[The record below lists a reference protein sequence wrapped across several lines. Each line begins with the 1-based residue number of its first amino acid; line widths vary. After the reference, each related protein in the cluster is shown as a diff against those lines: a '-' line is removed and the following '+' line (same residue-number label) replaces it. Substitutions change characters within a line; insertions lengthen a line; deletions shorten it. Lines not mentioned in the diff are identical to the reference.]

1 MAGRHPHHHS
11 GQREPG
17 KIAAAQLSRRR
28 LFAGAAAGTAGAVAL
43 GAVGGAAPAQ
53 AQGSSGEAPP
63 DRFGRMFPN
72 LPAGLPATDGVR
84 NALMQ
89 MGAAGGLMD
98 ANDDLAAGPV
108 ELITNLDLSINNP
121 NNDTH
126 TAGTTFVGQFL
137 DHDITFDTTSA
148 LGIPKNPQDSPN
160 VRTPALDLDSV
171 YGAGPVAEPFLYE
184 SDQLHLRIESNG
196 EFEDLP
202 REPSGRPILSDPRNN
217 ENEMLKGIH
226 AAFILLH
233 NNVVDQLES
242 SGFGDRAEI
251 FTEAR
256 RLVTWHYQWMVVNEF
271 LPLFVGQAMVDDIL
285 NNGRQFYNPSGLAFI
300 PIEFQLAY
308 RFGHSMIRPSYRLNR
323 FSMNGEAFFGFIFD
337 RSQDGLPDPDDLRAF
352 DVRAPRRFVG
362 WETFFDFGDGEVRPN
377 KLIDRVLST
386 PLFDLP
392 LPTIPDASA
401 PTSLPQRN
409 LLRHVTWETP
419 SGQAIAQAMG
429 NQPLVLDEL
438 AGFGQNLQNAT
449 PLWYYALAEAE
460 DLAGGVTLGPTGGR
474 MIAEVFIGMM
484 QLDPTAYLAVDP
496 NWTPTLGPNPG
507 QFFMTDFLTA
517 AGVDPATRGD
527 APPAPNCAVSVSVD
541 NEWADGYVIQA
552 VVTNNTG
559 GTISGWNA
567 NFTLPAG
574 HQLVNTWNANIA
586 VNGGSANATGV
597 SFNSSLG
604 PGQSAFWG
612 FQASRPNDGQMASA
626 FTCGT
631 S

>member
-1 MAGRHPHHHS
+1 MAGNHHSHHYS
-11 GQREPG
+11 GQREPA
-17 KIAAAQLSRRR
+17 KVAAAQLSRRR
-28 LFAGAAAGTAGAVAL
+28 LFAGVGAGTAGAIAL
-43 GAVGGAAPAQ
+43 GATGGPAQ
-53 AQGSSGEAPP
+53 AQGPAGEAPP
-63 DRFGRMFPN
+63 DRFGRLFPN
-72 LPAGLPATDGVR
+72 LPAGLPATDAVR
-84 NALMQ
+84 NALIQ
-89 MGAAGGLMD
+89 MGAPGGLMD

-108 ELITNLDLSINNP
+108 ELIIDPDLSINNP
-121 NNDTH
+121 NNTTH

-137 DHDITFDTTSA
+137 DHDITFDTTSP
-148 LGIPKNPQDSPN
+148 LGVPKSPQDSPN
-160 VRTPALDLDSV
+160 SRTPALDLDSV
-171 YGAGPVAEPFLYE
+171 YGAGPVAEPVFYE

-196 EFEDLP
+196 EFEDIA
-202 REPSGRPILSDPRNN
+202 REPSGRPIISDPRNN

-233 NNVVDQLES
+233 NNVVDQLQS
-242 SGFGDRAEI
+242 DGFGNRAEI
-251 FTEAR
+251 FDEAR
-256 RLVTWHYQWMVVNEF
+256 RIVTWHYQWLVVHEF
-271 LPLFVGQAMVDDIL
+271 LPLFVGQSMVDDIL
-285 NNGRQFYNPSGLAFI
+285 NNGRQFYTPSGSAFI

-308 RFGHSMIRPSYRLNR
+308 RFGHSMVRPSYRLNR

-392 LPTIPDASA
+392 LPTIPDNSN

-409 LLRHVTWETP
+409 LLRHITWETP

-429 NQPLVLDEL
+429 NQPLVLNEL
-438 AGFGQNLQNAT
+438 AGFGQDLQNST
-449 PLWYYALAEAE
+449 PIWYYALAEAE

-474 MIAEVFIGMM
+474 IVGEVFIGLM

-496 NWTPTLGPNPG
+496 NWTPFLGPNPG
-507 QFFMTDFLTA
+507 QFTMTDFLTA
-517 AGVDPATRGD
+517 AGVDPASRGD
-527 APPAPNCAVSVSVD
+527 APPQGDCGVSVSLD
-541 NEWADGYVIQA
+541 NEWDDGYVIQV

-559 GTISGWNA
+559 ATISGWSA

-574 HQLVNTWNANIA
+574 HQLVNTWAANVA
-586 VNGGSANATGV
+586 VNGTSATATGV

-604 PGQSAFWG
+604 AGQSAFWG
-612 FQASRPNDGQMASA
+612 FQASRPNDGQLASG
-626 FTCGT
+626 FSC
-631 S
+631 SVS